1 MTYTHP
7 DQTNPERYRAMV
19 ESAIDFAIFSLDPA
33 GTITTWNTGAERM
46 FGFSRT
52 EAVGRPGSMIFTA
65 EDLAEHAPSRELS
78 IAATENRARDDRWH
92 VRRDSSRFWASGL
105 MMPLRDESGI
115 ITGFV
120 KVVEDR
126 TSEKRL
132 EESLRHSEEQF
143 ARVFLRNAAAIAVE
157 LRANGRFVLANEEF
171 FALTGFWRA
180 EAMGRSGDDL
190 HIWADPG
197 QRSAALGEITRS
209 GRATSRID
217 IIAKSGERRP
227 CVAAFQSTLLDEEEC
242 LVVTYV
248 HAAGLVP

>member
-1 MTYTHP
+1 MTETHS
-7 DQTNPERYRAMV
+7 DHLDPEHYRAMV

-33 GTITTWNTGAERM
+33 GAITTWNSGAERL
-46 FGFSRT
+46 FRFSRS
-52 EAVGRPGSMIFTA
+52 EAIGQPASMIFTPEDQA
-65 EDLAEHAPSRELS
+65 EGAPARELS

-92 VRRDSSRFWASGL
+92 VRADSSRFWASGL
-105 MMPLRDESGI
+105 LMPMRNESRI

-190 HIWADPG
+190 RLWADPG
-197 QRSAALGEITRS
+197 QRSSVLAETARS

-217 IIAKSGERRP
+217 LVAKSGERRP
-227 CVAAFQSTLLDEEEC
+227 CVAAVQATMLDEEEC

-248 HAAGLVP
+248 HAGGILP